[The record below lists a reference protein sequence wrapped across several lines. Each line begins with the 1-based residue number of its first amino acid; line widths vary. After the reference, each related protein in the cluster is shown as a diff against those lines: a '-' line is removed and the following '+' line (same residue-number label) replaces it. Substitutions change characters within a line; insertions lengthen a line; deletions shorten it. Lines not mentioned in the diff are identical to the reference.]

1 MATVTPRKSG
11 TRAKAT
17 PTKRRPTERSRREP
31 EAPEPTTPRG
41 RGNRARNL
49 VVVES
54 PTKARTVKNILGDDY
69 EVIASVGHVRDLPP
83 YGYGVE
89 SVEKMDFT
97 PKYVVVKDK
106 RRGVDKSEV
115 VADIAKA
122 AKQATRVF
130 LSTDPD
136 REGEA
141 IAWHIKEAAGI
152 PDEKVTRVVFHE
164 ITKPAIEAAFTEATG
179 AHVDGAIDHGRKAPG
194 KIDMDLV
201 DAQQARRVLDRLIG
215 FPLTWFVQKKV
226 SRGAS
231 AGRVQSV
238 ALGLIVKRE
247 KEIQSFRP
255 VEYWSVHAGL
265 EKAGRGFEAELANF
279 PTMAKGASMKP
290 PFRAAGPA
298 IANETTA
305 NELTATFNR
314 SEFSIASVTKG
325 EKRRG
330 PVPPF
335 TTSTFQQAAVNRLG
349 MSASRAMGIAQEL
362 YEGVSGQAGLI
373 TYMRTDSVNIS
384 PIARGQARDWI
395 TGTWGQPF
403 VPEKERV
410 YATRSKGAQEA
421 HEAIRPTDPSATPE
435 GLRRS
440 LNADQL
446 RVYTLIW
453 QRFIASQMTDARYAT
468 MAVEIEARDNGVL
481 AGTFRAS
488 ASTLV
493 FEGHLK
499 AYGADVNDRQA
510 DEDEDGTVAALPEL
524 AQGDVLTRRS
534 VAPRRHQTE
543 PPPRYTEASLVKAL
557 EEEGIGRPST
567 YASIVQTV
575 MKRDYVER
583 QGRQLVPQELGFIVH
598 DLLEQHM
605 KKYVDVPFTGEMEK
619 ELDEVA
625 AGERD
630 YDTVLR
636 EFWPEF
642 KKELDEGEA
651 AAEKQQE
658 VTDIRC
664 NVCGE
669 ANLVIKWGRNGKF
682 FACPRYPECTN
693 SLPMGPDGNP
703 MLVAA
708 PTETD
713 FKCPKDGGA
722 LVQKSGPYGPYV
734 DCVNREK
741 GTCDFRG
748 GVPVGIACPEEPDT
762 GQLVEKQTKRGKFWG
777 CWNYPNCSYTTNS
790 LEKLAP
796 ARPLPER
803 EEANRKLLERSARG
817 KAAFAKRKA
826 GSATRARKAS

>member
-1 MATVTPRKSG
+1 
-11 TRAKAT
+11 
-17 PTKRRPTERSRREP
+17 
-31 EAPEPTTPRG
+31 
-41 RGNRARNL
+41 

-89 SVEKMDFT
+89 SVEKLDFR

-106 RRGVDKSEV
+106 RRGVDKSDV
-115 VADIAKA
+115 VQDIARA

-141 IAWHIKEAAGI
+141 IAWHIKEAAEI
-152 PDEKVTRVVFHE
+152 PDDKVTRVVFHE
-164 ITKPAIEAAFTEATG
+164 ITKPAIEAAFAEATG
-179 AHVDGAIDHGRKAPG
+179 QQVADASDHHRKTPG

-247 KEIQSFRP
+247 KEIRDFRP
-255 VEYWSVHAGL
+255 VEYWSIHAAL
-265 EKAGRGFEAELANF
+265 AKANREFEADLASF
-279 PTMAKGASMKP
+279 PSMAKGSAMRP

-298 IANETTA
+298 IPDENAANA
-305 NELTATFNR
+305 LASTFRR
-314 SEFSIASVTKG
+314 SEFVVASVTKG
-325 EKRRG
+325 EKKRG

-349 MSASRAMGIAQEL
+349 MSAARAMSAAQEL
-362 YEGVSGQAGLI
+362 YEGVNGQSGLI
-373 TYMRTDSVNIS
+373 TYMRTDSVSIS
-384 PIARGQARDWI
+384 PLARRQAREWI
-395 TGTWGQPF
+395 GGAWGKDF
-403 VPEKERV
+403 VPDKERI

-421 HEAIRPTDPSATPE
+421 HEAIRPTNPEATPE
-435 GLRRS
+435 SLRRQLS
-440 LNADQL
+440 ADQF
-446 RVYTLIW
+446 RVYQLIW
-453 QRFIASQMTDARYAT
+453 QRFIASQMTDARYT
-468 MAVEIEARDNGVL
+468 TVAVEIEARDGGAV
-481 AGTFRAS
+481 AGTFRANSS
-488 ASTLV
+488 ALV

-499 AYGADVNDRQA
+499 AYGADVNDKQA
-510 DEDEDGTVAALPEL
+510 DDDEEGQAAALPDLVQGEVL
-524 AQGDVLTRRS
+524 AQRS
-534 VAPRRHQTE
+534 VDSRRHQTE
-543 PPPRYTEASLVKAL
+543 PPPRYTEASLVRAL

-575 MKRDYVER
+575 LKRDYVEK

-605 KKYVDVPFTGEMEK
+605 KKYIDVPFTGEMEK

-625 AGERD
+625 AGDRD
-630 YDTVLR
+630 YDDVLR

-642 KKELDEGEA
+642 KKELDDAESS
-651 AAEKQQE
+651 AEKQQE
-658 VTDIRC
+658 ETGIRC
-664 NVCGE
+664 NVCDQ

-693 SLPMGPDGNP
+693 SLPMGPDGQP
-703 MLVAA
+703 LVAAA
-708 PTETD
+708 PTEIDTR
-713 FKCPKDGGA
+713 CPRDGGA
-722 LVQKSGPYGPYV
+722 LVQKSGPYGAYV
-734 DCVNREK
+734 DCVNREA
-741 GTCDFRG
+741 GTCEFRA
-748 GVPVGIACPEEPDT
+748 GVPIGIACPEEPDT

-790 LEKLAP
+790 IEPGKLAP

-803 EEANRKLLERSARG
+803 EEANKKLLERSARG

-826 GSATRARKAS
+826 NSAARARKAS